1 MKFLQVDPIQV
12 DSLANNITATV
23 EQIKEMPFQEALG
36 FVTKGLAG
44 FFWDVLICIAIYVV
58 ARWIIRYIDRL
69 LKRLF
74 ERKSVEI
81 SLAKFIRSII
91 RAALYV
97 VVIISIVRRLGIDTS
112 SFVALLASVG
122 VAIGMALS
130 GTLQNFAGGVMILLL
145 RPFRIGDYIQTQGIE
160 GSVKEIKLFNTVI
173 NTVDNKLI
181 TLPNGPIVNNII
193 NNFSAESRRRVDWSI
208 SIAYGDDYDVA
219 RAAILEILAADE
231 RIEKDPAPFVALG
244 SLGDSAVNITVRV
257 WAKSSDYW
265 GIYHDTLEKVYKQL
279 PAKGINFPFPQMDVH
294 ITK

>member
-12 DSLANNITATV
+12 DSLANNISATV
-23 EQIKEMPFQEALG
+23 EQIKEMPFQEALD

-69 LKRLF
+69 LKRMF

-219 RAAILEILAADE
+219 RAAILEILAAEE

>member
-1 MKFLQVDPIQV
+1 MMA
-12 DSLANNITATV
+12 LAA
-23 EQIKEMPFQEALG
+23 EYF
-36 FVTKGLAG
+36 
-44 FFWDVLICIAIYVV
+44 Y
-58 ARWIIRYIDRL
+58 ARIW
-69 LKRLF
+69 
-74 ERKSVEI
+74 
-81 SLAKFIRSII
+81 
-91 RAALYV
+91 AAP
-97 VVIISIVRRLGIDTS
+97 
-112 SFVALLASVG
+112 A
-122 VAIGMALS
+122 AIGIFSLHGWLTGMQD
-130 GTLQNFAGGVMILLL
+130 T
-145 RPFRIGDYIQTQGIE
+145 
-160 GSVKEIKLFNTVI
+160 
-173 NTVDNKLI
+173 I
-181 TLPNGPIVNNII
+181 TPMVVSIVNNII